1 MRLPATNPRSAACSR
16 AFTLLELVLAI
27 AVCAVILAAING
39 AFWGALRLRN
49 RTTQMLE
56 ESTGLQQ
63 ALAILRRD
71 LSGVVLPGGTFAGQF
86 NTDASSLLTAAE
98 SGIRVTPDLHTN
110 TGYLDDWSP
119 WGDVQKVAYFLRT
132 PTNQIN
138 ADAGYDLFRVV
149 TRNLNPALQ
158 DDPTEQYLTT
168 GIERMQLSYYDG
180 STWRTTWNSTNELT
194 ILPRAVRVQL
204 VMAARDPDP
213 QADRSIRITRAPI
226 EMVVPIRVRPDTNAT
241 QTATSGQ
248 ASAQ

>member
-1 MRLPATNPRSAACSR
+1 MRLPATHPQSTANTR

-63 ALAILRRD
+63 ALAVLRRD
-71 LSGVVLPGGTFAGQF
+71 LSGIVLPGGTFAGEF
-86 NTDASSLLTAAE
+86 NSDASTLLTAAE
-98 SGIRVTPDLHTN
+98 SGVRVTPDLRTN

-119 WGDVQKVAYFLRT
+119 WGDIQKVAYFLRT
-132 PTNQIN
+132 PTNRLN

-158 DDPTEQYLTT
+158 EDPTEQYLAT
-168 GIERMQLSYYDG
+168 GIERMLLSYYDG
-180 STWRTTWNSTNELT
+180 STWRTSWNSTNELT
-194 ILPRAVRVQL
+194 ILPVAVRVQL
-204 VMAARDPDP
+204 VMAARDPEP
-213 QADRSIRITRAPI
+213 QVDRSVRITRAPI

-248 ASAQ
+248 ASSQ